1 VRPRRFTR
9 SLLTSDFRLSR
20 CSGFSCLIYLLD
32 IYLEAMKI
40 EGGSTPNAL
49 LGILS
54 LRPMSG
60 YDIRQMVSSSIGY
73 FWSESYGQIYPG
85 LKRLAAAGLVEKK
98 TERNKGKPDRHLYS
112 ITADGRERL
121 REWLKIPVSEEVAR
135 NELLLKLFF
144 GSHVSSAV
152 NRDHVMSNMEFH
164 QRSLK
169 TYTAMT
175 KQLRVEEAN
184 DPNLPYWLMTLNYGK
199 HYSLAMLKWCKET
212 LAELEQMESRGKRR
226 Q

>member
-1 VRPRRFTR
+1 M
-9 SLLTSDFRLSR
+9 
-20 CSGFSCLIYLLD
+20 YLLD
-32 IYLEAMKI
+32 IYLSAMTM
-40 EGGSTPNAL
+40 EGGSTPNTL

-85 LKRLAAAGLVEKK
+85 LKRLAAAGLVVKK
-98 TERNKGKPDRHLYS
+98 TERNKGRPDRHLYS

-121 REWLKIPVSEEVAR
+121 REWLKIPVSEEVVR

-144 GSHVSSAV
+144 GAHVSAEV
-152 NRDHVMSNMEFH
+152 NREHVRLNVEFH

-169 TYTAMT
+169 TYTAMA
-175 KQLRVEEAN
+175 KQLRVEKAN

-199 HYSLAMLKWCKET
+199 HHSAAMLKWCKET
-212 LAELEQMESRGKRR
+212 LADLEQIKSKGKRR